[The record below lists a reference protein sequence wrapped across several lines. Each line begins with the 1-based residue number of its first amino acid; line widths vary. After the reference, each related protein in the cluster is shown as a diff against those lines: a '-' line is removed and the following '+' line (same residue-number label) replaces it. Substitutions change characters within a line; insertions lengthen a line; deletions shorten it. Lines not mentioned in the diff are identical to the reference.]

1 MIQIAAILIGL
12 SAATTLAAI
21 TGIGDWSQ
29 IVVLGGIVLVSIGT
43 MIATEPLR
51 KER

>member
-12 SAATTLAAI
+12 TAATVYAAV
-21 TGIGDWSQ
+21 TGIDDWSQ
-29 IVVLGGIVLVSIGT
+29 IVVLGGIVLASIGT
-43 MIATEPLR
+43 MIATDPLR